1 MVVDAGVS
9 QIPVGVDGEAL
20 VLDAW
25 FVAPCSR
32 PPAGQGG
39 LGDRPGCPI
48 PSSSWTGSG
57 CGTHNWRWSRDQPA
71 AADQR
76 RSAGRGRGPPGRPW
90 APAV

>member
-32 PPAGQGG
+32 PPAVKVASVTV
-39 LGDRPGCPI
+39 PG
-48 PSSSWTGSG
+48 
-57 CGTHNWRWSRDQPA
+57 A
-71 AADQR
+71 
-76 RSAGRGRGPPGRPW
+76 
-90 APAV
+90 